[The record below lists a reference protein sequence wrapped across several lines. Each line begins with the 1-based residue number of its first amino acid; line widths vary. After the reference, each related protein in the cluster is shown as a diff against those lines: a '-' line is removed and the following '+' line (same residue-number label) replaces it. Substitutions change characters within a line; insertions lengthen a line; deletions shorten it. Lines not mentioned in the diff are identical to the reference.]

1 MKTNILNNI
10 NYKEAI
16 EIENFSI
23 SNKDIE
29 IIKNSKRYVEFYE
42 NVEKMILDK
51 LSLMRWSIAEDYKE
65 SFSKSHE

>member
-1 MKTNILNNI
+1 LKTNILNNI

-51 LSLMRWSIAEDYKE
+51 LSLMR
-65 SFSKSHE
+65 